1 MPVSNPLNPPYQGT
15 SETLGRAESVV
26 KETMTTG
33 IMLVLMSIAS
43 SQIIGNNVMGSLEV
57 TPSIEIVEIPS
68 EFSVFRQVGC
78 DRYVNV
84 FGVHI
89 FASPTTVEDKLSHA
103 AGVLAQYLDNDE
115 DGVPDNLLVLSQLV
129 SRNVFIIMPGTA
141 AEMEQLEMELVEE
154 AGYRFGQDLY
164 GEETKPDFLV
174 DGKINAPD
182 GHYYDGALEEIL
194 HPITQHGYANAYP
207 EVFGEERGSVLAKCM
222 DAARGGYFEQVPKG
236 GPKSG
241 YPAEAWYHYTDETCD
256 YGCMITE
263 YIYWALTS
271 ILRTQDFPGRHEA
284 LEIEWELN
292 TKERVRTADPKVYE
306 LLTDLQYKFPTKA
319 PDGNYRPSAF
329 PVTVVPIIAIEDE
342 D

>member
-1 MPVSNPLNPPYQGT
+1 
-15 SETLGRAESVV
+15 
-26 KETMTTG
+26 MTTG
-33 IMLVLMSIAS
+33 IILALMGLVS
-43 SQIIGNNVMGSLEV
+43 SQIVSDNVIGRIEV
-57 TPSIEIVEIPS
+57 TPSIETVEILS
-68 EFSVFRQVGC
+68 EFSAFKQAGC
-78 DRYVNV
+78 DKYVNV

-89 FASPTTVEDKLSHA
+89 FASPTTSEDKLSHA

-115 DGVPDNLLVLSQLV
+115 DGVPDNTRVLSHLV
-129 SRNVFIIMPGTA
+129 SRNVFIIMPGTE
-141 AEMEQLEMELVEE
+141 AEMDRLEMGLVDE

-222 DAARGGYFEQVPKG
+222 DAARGGYFEQVPRG

-256 YGCMITE
+256 YGCMVTE

-271 ILRTQDFPGRHEA
+271 IFGTQDFPGRHEA
-284 LEIEWELN
+284 LKVEWELN
-292 TKERVRTADPKVYE
+292 TRERVRTGDAAVYE
-306 LLTDLQYKFPTKA
+306 LLTDPQYKLPTKA
-319 PDGNYRPSAF
+319 PDGNYKPSAF
-329 PVTVVPIIAIEDE
+329 PVTLVPIIVIKAED
-342 D
+342 

>member
-1 MPVSNPLNPPYQGT
+1 
-15 SETLGRAESVV
+15 
-26 KETMTTG
+26 MTAG
-33 IMLVLMSIAS
+33 ILLVLMGLAS
-43 SQIIGNNVMGSLEV
+43 SQIIGDNAMQSIEV
-57 TPSIEIVEIPS
+57 TPTIEIVEIPS

-78 DRYVNV
+78 DKYVNV
-84 FGVHI
+84 FGIHI
-89 FASPTTVEDKLSHA
+89 FASPTTAEDKLSHA

-115 DGVPDNLLVLSQLV
+115 DGVPDNTRVLSQLV
-129 SRNVFIIMPGTA
+129 SRSVFIIMPGTE
-141 AEMEQLEMELVEE
+141 AEMAGLEMDMVDE

-182 GHYYDGALEEIL
+182 GSYYDGALEEIL

-207 EVFGEERGSVLAKCM
+207 KVFGEVRGSTLAKCM
-222 DAARGGYFEQVPKG
+222 DAARGGYFEQVPQG

-241 YPAEAWYHYTDETCD
+241 YPTEAWYHYTDETCD
-256 YGCMITE
+256 YGCMVTE

-271 ILRTQDFPGRHEA
+271 ILGTQDFPGRHEA

-292 TKERVRTADPKVYE
+292 TRELVSTEDTAVYE
-306 LLTDLQYKFPTKA
+306 LLTDPQYRFPTTA
-319 PDGNYRPSAF
+319 PDGNYKPSAF
-329 PVTVVPIIAIEDE
+329 PVTVIPIIPIKDE

>member
-1 MPVSNPLNPPYQGT
+1 
-15 SETLGRAESVV
+15 
-26 KETMTTG
+26 MTVG
-33 IMLVLMSIAS
+33 IVLALMGLAS
-43 SQIIGNNVMGSLEV
+43 SQIMSSEVIDSIEV
-57 TPSIEIVEIPS
+57 TPKIEIVEIPN
-68 EFSVFRQVGC
+68 EFSVFRRVGC
-78 DRYVNV
+78 DKYVNV

-89 FASPTTVEDKLSHA
+89 FASPTTPEDKLSHA
-103 AGVLAQYLDNDE
+103 AGVLAQYLDNNE
-115 DGVPDNLLVLSQLV
+115 DGVPDNTRVLSHLV
-129 SRNVFIIMPGTA
+129 SRNVFIIMPGTG
-141 AEMEQLEMELVEE
+141 AEMERVEMGLMAE

-207 EVFGEERGSVLAKCM
+207 EVFGEEQGTTLANCM
-222 DAARGGYFEQVPKG
+222 DAARGGYFEQVPHG

-256 YGCMITE
+256 YGCMVTE

-271 ILRTQDFPGRHEA
+271 ILGTQDFPGRREA
-284 LEIEWELN
+284 LEVEWELN
-292 TKERVRTADPKVYE
+292 TREQVRTGDAAVYE
-306 LLTDLQYKFPTKA
+306 LLTDPQYKFPTQKA
-319 PDGNYRPSAF
+319 PDGDYKPSAF
-329 PVTVVPIIAIEDE
+329 PVTVVPIIPIKDE

>member
-1 MPVSNPLNPPYQGT
+1 
-15 SETLGRAESVV
+15 
-26 KETMTTG
+26 MTRG
-33 IMLVLMSIAS
+33 VMLVLISLAS
-43 SQIIGNNVMGSLEV
+43 SHIISGNVMGSVEV
-57 TPSIEIVEIPS
+57 MPRIEITKIPS
-68 EFSVFRQVGC
+68 QFSAFRQVGC
-78 DRYVNV
+78 DKYVNV

-89 FASPTTVEDKLSHA
+89 FAYPTTPEDKLSHA

-115 DGVPDNLLVLSQLV
+115 DGVPDNMLVLSHLV
-129 SRNVFIIMPGTA
+129 SRNVFIIMPGTE
-141 AEMEQLEMELVEE
+141 AEMEQLEMDLIAE

-207 EVFGEERGSVLAKCM
+207 EVFGEVRGTTLANCM
-222 DAARGGYFEQVPKG
+222 DAARGGYFERVPKG

-256 YGCMITE
+256 YGCMVTE

-271 ILRTQDFPGRHEA
+271 ILGTQDFPGRHEA
-284 LEIEWELN
+284 LKVEWELN
-292 TKERVRTADPKVYE
+292 TRERVRTGDAAVYE
-306 LLTDLQYKFPTKA
+306 LLTDPQYRFPTKA
-319 PDGNYRPSAF
+319 PDGNYTPSAF
-329 PVTVVPIIAIEDE
+329 PVTVVPIVPIKDE

>member
-1 MPVSNPLNPPYQGT
+1 M
-15 SETLGRAESVV
+15 
-26 KETMTTG
+26 
-33 IMLVLMSIAS
+33 
-43 SQIIGNNVMGSLEV
+43 
-57 TPSIEIVEIPS
+57 
-68 EFSVFRQVGC
+68 GC
-78 DRYVNV
+78 DKYVNV

-89 FASPTTVEDKLSHA
+89 FASQTTPKDKLSHA

-115 DGVPDNLLVLSQLV
+115 DGVPDNTLVLSQLV
-129 SRNVFIIMPGTA
+129 SRNVFIIMPGTE
-141 AEMEQLEMELVEE
+141 AEMERMEMEPVEE
-154 AGYRFGQDLY
+154 AGYRFGQGLY

-207 EVFGEERGSVLAKCM
+207 EVFGEVRGSTLAKCM
-222 DAARGGYFEQVPKG
+222 DAARGGYFERVPKG

-271 ILRTQDFPGRHEA
+271 ILGTQDFPGRHEA
-284 LEIEWELN
+284 LEVEWELN
-292 TKERVRTADPKVYE
+292 TKERVRTGDPKVYE
-306 LLTDLQYKFPTKA
+306 LLTDPQYKFPTKA
-319 PDGNYRPSAF
+319 PDGNYKPSAF
-329 PVTVVPIIAIEDE
+329 PVTVVPIIAIEDG

>member
-1 MPVSNPLNPPYQGT
+1 
-15 SETLGRAESVV
+15 
-26 KETMTTG
+26 MTAG
-33 IMLVLMSIAS
+33 IMLVLMSITSA
-43 SQIIGNNVMGSLEV
+43 QIIGNNVIGSLEV
-57 TPSIEIVEIPS
+57 TPRIEIAEIPS
-68 EFSVFRQVGC
+68 EFSAFKQVGC
-78 DRYVNV
+78 DKYVNV

-89 FASPTTVEDKLSHA
+89 LASQTTPEDKLSHA
-103 AGVLAQYLDNDE
+103 AGVLAQYLDNNE
-115 DGVPDNLLVLSQLV
+115 DGVPDNTLVLSQLV
-129 SRNVFIIMPGTA
+129 SRNVFIIMPGTE
-141 AEMEQLEMELVEE
+141 AEMERMEMEPVEE
-154 AGYRFGQDLY
+154 AGYRYGQGLY

-207 EVFGEERGSVLAKCM
+207 EVFGEVRGSTLAKCM
-222 DAARGGYFEQVPKG
+222 DAARGGYFERVPKS

-271 ILRTQDFPGRHEA
+271 ILGTQDFPGRHEA
-284 LEIEWELN
+284 LDVEWELN
-292 TKERVRTADPKVYE
+292 TKERVRTGDPKVYE
-306 LLTDLQYKFPTKA
+306 LLTDPQYKFPTKA

>member
-1 MPVSNPLNPPYQGT
+1 MELE
-15 SETLGRAESVV
+15 ET
-26 KETMTTG
+26 ETVAPG
-33 IMLVLMSIAS
+33 IILVLMGFAS
-43 SQIIGNNVMGSLEV
+43 SQIINNNRIESIEV
-57 TPSIEIVEIPS
+57 TPKIEIVDVPS

-78 DRYVNV
+78 NRYISV

-89 FASPTTVEDKLSHA
+89 FATPTTPKKKLSHA

-115 DGVPDNLLVLSQLV
+115 DGVPDNTSVLSQLV
-129 SRNVFIIMPGTA
+129 SRNVFIIMPGTD
-141 AEMEQLEMELVEE
+141 AEMEGLEMELVEE

-174 DGKINAPD
+174 DGKINALD
-182 GHYYDGALEEIL
+182 GGYYDGALEEIL
-194 HPITQHGYANAYP
+194 HPITHYGYANAYP
-207 EVFGEERGSVLAKCM
+207 EVFGTRRGTTLAKCM
-222 DAARGGYFEQVPKG
+222 DAARGGCFERVPQG

-271 ILRTQDFPGRHEA
+271 ILGTQDFPGRQEN
-284 LEIEWELN
+284 LEVEWELN
-292 TKERVRTADPKVYE
+292 TREWVRTGDAAVYE
-306 LLTDLQYKFPTKA
+306 LLTDPQYRFPTKA
-319 PDGNYRPSAF
+319 PDGNYKPSAF
-329 PVTVVPIIAIEDE
+329 PVTVVPIVDVNDE

>member
-1 MPVSNPLNPPYQGT
+1 MT
-15 SETLGRAESVV
+15 AE
-26 KETMTTG
+26 
-33 IMLVLMSIAS
+33 IMLVLMGLAS
-43 SQIIGNNVMGSLEV
+43 SQIFGDNGIEQVEV
-57 TPSIEIVEIPS
+57 TPRIEIAEIPS

-78 DRYVNV
+78 DKYVNV
-84 FGVHI
+84 FGIHF
-89 FASPTTVEDKLSHA
+89 FASPTTPKDKLSHA

-115 DGVPDNLLVLSQLV
+115 DGVPDNMLVLSHLV
-129 SRNVFIIMPGTA
+129 SRNVFIIMPGTE
-141 AEMEQLEMELVEE
+141 AEMEELEMGLVAE

-182 GHYYDGALEEIL
+182 GDYYDGALEEIL

-207 EVFGEERGSVLAKCM
+207 EVFGEERGSTLAKCM
-222 DAARGGYFEQVPKG
+222 DAARGGYFEQVPKD

-256 YGCMITE
+256 YGCMVTE

-271 ILRTQDFPGRHEA
+271 ILGTQDFPGRHDA
-284 LEIEWELN
+284 LKVEWELN
-292 TKERVRTADPKVYE
+292 TRERVRTGDAAVYE
-306 LLTDLQYKFPTKA
+306 LLTDPQYRFPTKA
-319 PDGNYRPSAF
+319 PDGNYKPSAF
-329 PVTVVPIIAIEDE
+329 PVTVVPIISIADE

>member
-1 MPVSNPLNPPYQGT
+1 
-15 SETLGRAESVV
+15 
-26 KETMTTG
+26 MTAG
-33 IMLVLMSIAS
+33 IMLVLMSITA
-43 SQIIGNNVMGSLEV
+43 SQIMSSNVMESIEV
-57 TPSIEIVEIPS
+57 TPRIEIVEIPS
-68 EFSVFRQVGC
+68 EFSAFSQVGC
-78 DRYVNV
+78 DKYVNV

-89 FASPTTVEDKLSHA
+89 FATPTTPADKLSHA
-103 AGVLAQYLDNDE
+103 AGVLAQYLDNNE
-115 DGVPDNLLVLSQLV
+115 DGIPDNTRVLSHLV

-141 AEMEQLEMELVEE
+141 AEMEQLEIELVEE

-174 DGKINAPD
+174 NGKINAPD
-182 GHYYDGALEEIL
+182 GGYYDGALEEIL

-207 EVFGEERGSVLAKCM
+207 EVFGEERGSTLAKCM

-271 ILRTQDFPGRHEA
+271 ILGTQDFPGRSEA
-284 LEIEWELN
+284 LKVEWELN
-292 TKERVRTADPKVYE
+292 TREQVRTGDAAVYE
-306 LLTDLQYKFPTKA
+306 LLTDPQYKFPTKA
-319 PDGNYRPSAF
+319 PDGDYKPSAF
-329 PVTVVPIIAIEDE
+329 PVTVVPIVPIEE
-342 D
+342 EN

>member
-1 MPVSNPLNPPYQGT
+1 
-15 SETLGRAESVV
+15 
-26 KETMTTG
+26 MTVG
-33 IMLVLMSIAS
+33 IMLTLMWLAS
-43 SQIIGNNVMGSLEV
+43 SQIMSDNAIGSIEV

-68 EFSVFRQVGC
+68 EFSTFRQVGC
-78 DRYVNV
+78 DKYVNV

-89 FASPTTVEDKLSHA
+89 FASQTTPEDKLSHA
-103 AGVLAQYLDNDE
+103 AGVLAQYLDNNE
-115 DGVPDNLLVLSQLV
+115 DGVPDNTRVLSHLV
-129 SRNVFIIMPGTA
+129 SRNVFIIMPGTDE
-141 AEMEQLEMELVEE
+141 EMQRLEMELVEK

-174 DGKINAPD
+174 DGKINAPN

-207 EVFGEERGSVLAKCM
+207 EVFGEKQGTTLANCM
-222 DAARGGYFEQVPKG
+222 DAARGGYFEQVPQD

-256 YGCMITE
+256 YGCMVTE

-271 ILRTQDFPGRHEA
+271 ILGTQDFPGRREA
-284 LEIEWELN
+284 LEVEWELN
-292 TKERVRTADPKVYE
+292 TREQVRTGDAAVYE
-306 LLTDLQYKFPTKA
+306 LLTNPQYKFPVKKA
-319 PDGNYRPSAF
+319 PDGDYKPSAF
-329 PVTVVPIIAIEDE
+329 PVTTIPIIAIADE

>member
-1 MPVSNPLNPPYQGT
+1 
-15 SETLGRAESVV
+15 
-26 KETMTTG
+26 MTAK

-43 SQIIGNNVMGSLEV
+43 AQIIGNNVMESIEV
-57 TPSIEIVEIPS
+57 TPRIEIAEIPN
-68 EFSVFRQVGC
+68 EFSAFRQVGC
-78 DRYVNV
+78 DKYVNV

-89 FASPTTVEDKLSHA
+89 FASQTTPEDKFSHA
-103 AGVLAQYLDNDE
+103 AGVLAQYLDNNA
-115 DGVPDNLLVLSQLV
+115 DGVPDNTLVLSQLV
-129 SRNVFIIMPGTA
+129 SRNVFIIMPGTE
-141 AEMEQLEMELVEE
+141 AEMERIEMEPVEE
-154 AGYRFGQDLY
+154 AGYQFGQGLY

-207 EVFGEERGSVLAKCM
+207 EVFGEVRGSILAKCM

-271 ILRTQDFPGRHEA
+271 ILGTQDFPGRHEA
-284 LEIEWELN
+284 LEVEWELN
-292 TKERVRTADPKVYE
+292 TKERVRTGDPKVYE
-306 LLTDLQYKFPTKA
+306 LLTDPQYKFPTKA

>member
-1 MPVSNPLNPPYQGT
+1 M
-15 SETLGRAESVV
+15 
-26 KETMTTG
+26 
-33 IMLVLMSIAS
+33 
-43 SQIIGNNVMGSLEV
+43 
-57 TPSIEIVEIPS
+57 
-68 EFSVFRQVGC
+68 
-78 DRYVNV
+78 DR
-84 FGVHI
+84 
-89 FASPTTVEDKLSHA
+89 
-103 AGVLAQYLDNDE
+103 
-115 DGVPDNLLVLSQLV
+115 
-129 SRNVFIIMPGTA
+129 M
-141 AEMEQLEMELVEE
+141 EMEPVEE
-154 AGYRFGQDLY
+154 AGYRFGQGLY

-207 EVFGEERGSVLAKCM
+207 EVFGEERGSTLAKCM

-271 ILRTQDFPGRHEA
+271 ILGTQDFPGRHEA
-284 LEIEWELN
+284 LKVEWELN
-292 TKERVRTADPKVYE
+292 TKERVRTGDSKVYE
-306 LLTDLQYKFPTKA
+306 LLTDPQYKLPTKA

>member
-1 MPVSNPLNPPYQGT
+1 
-15 SETLGRAESVV
+15 
-26 KETMTTG
+26 MTVG
-33 IMLVLMSIAS
+33 IMLALMGLAS
-43 SQIIGNNVMGSLEV
+43 SQIMDSEVIDNIEV
-57 TPSIEIVEIPS
+57 TPRIEIVEIPS
-68 EFSVFRQVGC
+68 EFSAFRRVGC
-78 DRYVNV
+78 DKYVNV

-89 FASPTTVEDKLSHA
+89 FASPTTPEDKLSHA
-103 AGVLAQYLDNDE
+103 AGVLAQYLDNNE
-115 DGVPDNLLVLSQLV
+115 DGVPDNTRVLSHLV

-141 AEMEQLEMELVEE
+141 AEMERVEMGLIAE

-207 EVFGEERGSVLAKCM
+207 EVFGEEQGTTLANCM
-222 DAARGGYFEQVPKG
+222 DTARGGYFEQVPKG

-256 YGCMITE
+256 YGCMVTE

-271 ILRTQDFPGRHEA
+271 MLGTQDFPGRREA
-284 LEIEWELN
+284 LEVEWELN
-292 TKERVRTADPKVYE
+292 TREQVRTGDTAVYE
-306 LLTDLQYKFPTKA
+306 LLTDPQYKFPTKA
-319 PDGNYRPSAF
+319 PDGDYKPSAF
-329 PVTVVPIIAIEDE
+329 PVTTIPIIPIKDE

>member
-1 MPVSNPLNPPYQGT
+1 
-15 SETLGRAESVV
+15 
-26 KETMTTG
+26 MTAG

-43 SQIIGNNVMGSLEV
+43 TQIIGNNVIESIEV

-78 DRYVNV
+78 DKYVNV

-89 FASPTTVEDKLSHA
+89 FASQTTAKDKLSHA
-103 AGVLAQYLDNDE
+103 AGILAQYLDNDE
-115 DGVPDNLLVLSQLV
+115 DGVPDNTLVLSQLV
-129 SRNVFIIMPGTA
+129 SRNVFIIMPGTE
-141 AEMEQLEMELVEE
+141 AEMEQLEMDLIAE

-207 EVFGEERGSVLAKCM
+207 EVFGEERESTLAKCM
-222 DAARGGYFEQVPKG
+222 DTARGGYFERVPKG

-241 YPAEAWYHYTDETCD
+241 YPEEAWYHYTDETCD
-256 YGCMITE
+256 YSCMVTE

-271 ILRTQDFPGRHEA
+271 ILGTQDFPGRQEA
-284 LEIEWELN
+284 LEVEWELN
-292 TKERVRTADPKVYE
+292 TRERVRTGDPKVYK
-306 LLTDLQYKFPTKA
+306 LLTDPQYKFPTKA

>member
-1 MPVSNPLNPPYQGT
+1 
-15 SETLGRAESVV
+15 
-26 KETMTTG
+26 MTVG
-33 IMLVLMSIAS
+33 IMLALMGLAS
-43 SQIIGNNVMGSLEV
+43 SQIMSDNAIGSIEV
-57 TPSIEIVEIPS
+57 TSRIEIAEIPS

-78 DRYVNV
+78 NKYVNV

-89 FASPTTVEDKLSHA
+89 FASATTPVDKLSHA
-103 AGVLAQYLDNDE
+103 AGVLAQYLDNDA
-115 DGVPDNLLVLSQLV
+115 DGIPDNARVLSHLV
-129 SRNVFIIMPGTA
+129 SRNVFIIMPGTE
-141 AEMEQLEMELVEE
+141 AEMEQLDMGLVAE

-207 EVFGEERGSVLAKCM
+207 EVFGEERGTLLAKCM

-256 YGCMITE
+256 YSCMVTE

-271 ILRTQDFPGRHEA
+271 ILGTQDFPGRHEA
-284 LEIEWELN
+284 LKVEWELN
-292 TKERVRTADPKVYE
+292 TKERVRTGDAAVYE

-319 PDGNYRPSAF
+319 PDGDYKPSAF
-329 PVTVVPIIAIEDE
+329 PVTTIPIIAIADE